1 MEMER
6 KIMLNLCKNLTN
18 FITENYKGKMIDLNV
33 FLPTIRL
40 MCYINFNIA
49 SSGPW
54 ILSLFGA

>member
-18 FITENYKGKMIDLNV
+18 FITESYKGKMIDLNV

-40 MCYINFNIA
+40 MCYINFNVA
-49 SSGPW
+49 S
-54 ILSLFGA
+54 